1 MIMKKITTLL
11 VAIFATTALW
21 AAFTPAAFTVSADG
35 KQVYFSQGNLQ
46 YTQSTATWVFAAEQY
61 EMIGTA
67 NVTGGTESY
76 AAKGYSKSGDAL
88 ADKIDLFGW
97 SGSIGSAKWGIS
109 ISVDTFA
116 YAGDF
121 VDWGKNICN
130 GSIYRTLTYDEWY
143 YLRHMRTNADNLLG
157 VARINLNSDG
167 TQYANGLILLPDSW
181 ICPKG
186 VTFNSGLTS
195 EMSADAFATHQTF
208 TIAEWQKLEA
218 AGAVFLPAPGW
229 REGTSMFNVQYNGGY
244 WSSTATDPCHAK
256 YLYLHNSN
264 VGASCLFRGRS
275 VRLVKDAIPYT
286 VTIITPENGTL
297 TADKA
302 EAEMGE
308 TVTLTITPDTG
319 YELESIT
326 VKDCENNDI
335 AVSDNV
341 FTMPA
346 SNVTVSAVFSKTSA
360 HDSEA
365 LPGAFSIS
373 ADKQIYFSPGNL
385 QYTQSTATWAF
396 AENQY
401 DMLGTA
407 NVIGGTDLYD
417 ATYGYSKSGE
427 ALADKI
433 DLFGWS
439 ADNETAKWGIST
451 STEYTDY
458 AGDFVDWGKNIGDG
472 TTYRTLT
479 NDEWNYLLNTRTNA
493 SEKKG
498 VARIKLSETE
508 YTNGLILLPDNW
520 TDLTDV
526 TFTSGFASEY
536 SIDAYTTLSTFT
548 LDQWQKLE
556 AAGAVFL
563 PASGRRNGSIVLRV
577 QRNGDYWSAAAS
589 DSDYAFSLYF
599 YSCSANTGDIDGR
612 YDGQAV
618 RLVRDVISYA
628 VTIAT
633 PENGSI
639 EADKN
644 AAVKGEIITLTV
656 TPNTGYELENI
667 TVKDTD
673 DNKIIISE
681 EYTFEMPA
689 SNVTV
694 TATFKKPDTKE
705 WVDLGLPSGL
715 KWATCNVGAYAPEI
729 YGDYFAWGE
738 TEPKE
743 TYWWDNYKYGTYNH
757 DSDYS
762 KLTKYNATD
771 DKITLEAEDDAAVQN
786 WGGAWRMPTDD
797 EWTELRE
804 NCIWTWTTLNGVN
817 GYEVKAVNGNSIFL
831 PAAGCRRGYNL
842 DYAGDR
848 GYCWSSLLSTDDLG
862 YTWGVY
868 FNSNSVNRYS
878 GWRYCGRSVR
888 AVQDA
893 IKHMVTIITP
903 ENGILIA
910 DKAEAEMGEIV
921 TLTITPDT
929 GYELESI
936 TVKDC
941 ENNDIAVSD
950 NVFTMP
956 ASNVTVS
963 AIFSKTSATDNEALP
978 GAFSISAD
986 KQIAFSRGNLQ
997 YTQSTATWS
1006 FAENQYDMIGTD
1018 NVSDGALA
1026 DKIDLFGWS
1035 ADNETAKWG
1044 ISTSTDYSDYLG
1056 DFVDWGKNIGDGN
1069 TYRTLTYDEWKY
1081 LLNSRTNADD
1091 KKGVVRINL
1100 NSNGTQYANGLIL
1113 LPDSWVC
1120 SEGVTFTSGF
1130 SSEWSIDAYATYQT
1144 LTLAEWQKL
1153 EAAGAVFLPASGC
1166 RYGSGMYYVRFYGYS
1181 WAATPNVSG
1190 CARHLDFNSGYAA
1203 TGYGSD
1209 RRYGF
1214 PVRLVQD
1221 VSSLVIALQPAES
1234 IAIYTENGHI
1244 VCEQEFQIFDLL
1256 GRNVTRLNGSLNGVY
1271 IVKVGDKAQKVVVS
1285 RK

>member
-302 EAEMGE
+302 GAEMGE

-341 FTMPA
+341 FT
-346 SNVTVSAVFSKTSA
+346 
-360 HDSEA
+360 
-365 LPGAFSIS
+365 
-373 ADKQIYFSPGNL
+373 
-385 QYTQSTATWAF
+385 
-396 AENQY
+396 
-401 DMLGTA
+401 
-407 NVIGGTDLYD
+407 
-417 ATYGYSKSGE
+417 
-427 ALADKI
+427 
-433 DLFGWS
+433 
-439 ADNETAKWGIST
+439 
-451 STEYTDY
+451 
-458 AGDFVDWGKNIGDG
+458 
-472 TTYRTLT
+472 
-479 NDEWNYLLNTRTNA
+479 
-493 SEKKG
+493 
-498 VARIKLSETE
+498 
-508 YTNGLILLPDNW
+508 
-520 TDLTDV
+520 
-526 TFTSGFASEY
+526 
-536 SIDAYTTLSTFT
+536 
-548 LDQWQKLE
+548 
-556 AAGAVFL
+556 
-563 PASGRRNGSIVLRV
+563 
-577 QRNGDYWSAAAS
+577 
-589 DSDYAFSLYF
+589 
-599 YSCSANTGDIDGR
+599 
-612 YDGQAV
+612 
-618 RLVRDVISYA
+618 
-628 VTIAT
+628 
-633 PENGSI
+633 
-639 EADKN
+639 
-644 AAVKGEIITLTV
+644 
-656 TPNTGYELENI
+656 
-667 TVKDTD
+667 
-673 DNKIIISE
+673 
-681 EYTFEMPA
+681 MPA